1 MLCQGNSIFGLDPVG
16 GHLRLTVILS
26 LCSISNH
33 VIIVLLL

>member
-1 MLCQGNSIFGLDPVG
+1 MLCQGNSILDLVSVG